1 VDPANPSSQRPQP
14 PEPQRPQPRGSQRPQ
29 PRESRQ
35 PADMPVTPGA
45 PGPPGAPEPAGAPGP
60 QQPPALPRRPRPS
73 QAPQTPEPP
82 QWPQAAATPAPT
94 PGPNRR
100 RKGFA
105 VLGSALLAA
114 AGAAAVAAIALPA
127 SGNGAANMAARTT
140 VRDAAAQVSALSANW
155 YEGAPYYSVL
165 DGNAPDL
172 GTVMSATG
180 AKAFDLGFILA
191 GNGCTPAWNGTDPVS
206 SDTQVASVINE
217 VRSDGG
223 DVIASMGGYNGT
235 KLGAVCGSASATAAA
250 YQQVISTYGLHAFDF
265 DLEEPEIE
273 NTSAIANELGAAQI
287 LQQDNPGL
295 FVSVTIPAT
304 TSGANWFGQQLIAE
318 AKSLSFTPD
327 DFTIMPFDGG
337 FNGASSQIG
346 ALQGFNSQLMSAYG
360 WTSAQAYAHEGFSG
374 MNGRTDSAEYFY
386 QSDFQTVLSF
396 AESNG
401 MSRFTFWSVNRD
413 RQCNPPD
420 NNGTLSADCSSVT
433 QNSWDFTTYAVAF
446 SKNTSPAPPTTPPT
460 TAPPTTTPP
469 TGGGSCPAA
478 WVPNQSYS
486 AGAVVSYNGH
496 QWTANQWSYDE
507 APGGAAG
514 AWNDDGAC

>member
-1 VDPANPSSQRPQP
+1 MEPAHPSQSPRP
-14 PEPQRPQPRGSQRPQ
+14 
-29 PRESRQ
+29 
-35 PADMPVTPGA
+35 A
-45 PGPPGAPEPAGAPGP
+45 GPPPDPR
-60 QQPPALPRRPRPS
+60 PRRK
-73 QAPQTPEPP
+73 
-82 QWPQAAATPAPT
+82 
-94 PGPNRR
+94 
-100 RKGFA
+100 KGFA
-105 VLGSALLAA
+105 ALGAGLLAA
-114 AGAAAVAAIALPA
+114 AGAAGVTAVALPGAGALPA
-127 SGNGAANMAARTT
+127 SQAAHTT
-140 VRDAAAQVSALSANW
+140 VREAAAQVSALSANW

-165 DGNAPDL
+165 DSGAPDL

-287 LQQDNPGL
+287 LQASNPGL

-304 TSGANWFGQQLIAE
+304 PTGANWFGQQLIAE
-318 AKSLSFTPD
+318 AKSLNFTPD

-337 FNGASSQIG
+337 FSGASSQIA

-360 WTSAQAYAHEGFSG
+360 WTSAQAYQHEGFSG

-386 QSDFQTVLSF
+386 QSDFQSVLSF

-401 MSRFTFWSVNRD
+401 MSRFTFWSVGRD

-420 NNGTLSADCSSVT
+420 NNGALSAECSSVP
-433 QNSWDFTTYAVAF
+433 QNSWDFTSYAVAF
-446 SKNTSPAPPTTPPT
+446 SKNTSETPPT
-460 TAPPTTTPP
+460 SPPPTSPPP
-469 TGGGSCPAA
+469 TGGGGGTGSCPAA
-478 WVPNQSYS
+478 WVSNQSYS
-486 AGAVVSYNGH
+486 NGATVSYNGH
-496 QWTANQWSYDE
+496 QWTANQWNYDE
-507 APGGAAG
+507 VPGGSSG
-514 AWNDDGAC
+514 AWTDNGAC